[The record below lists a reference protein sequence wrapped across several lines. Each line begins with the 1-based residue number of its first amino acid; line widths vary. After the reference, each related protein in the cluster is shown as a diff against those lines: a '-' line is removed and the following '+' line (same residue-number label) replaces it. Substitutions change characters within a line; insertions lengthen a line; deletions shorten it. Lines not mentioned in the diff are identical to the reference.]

1 MTERDLK
8 HIQNML
14 EAAHAALV
22 FSDKRTQ
29 EQLFGDTRLVFA
41 LVKAL
46 DLLGDAASRVSPDG
60 REAAAQ
66 INWDE
71 ISTLPQRIYHDND
84 DINLSVVW
92 DAVTNEIPQLSAQL
106 QHLKFMHSS

>member
-8 HIQNML
+8 HIQHML

-22 FSDKRTQ
+22 FSDGRTQ
-29 EQLFGDTRLVFA
+29 EKLFSDTRLAFA

-46 DLLGDAASRVSPDG
+46 DLVGDAAGRVSADG
-60 REAAAQ
+60 RSQAAQ
-66 INWDE
+66 IDWMQV
-71 ISTLPQRIYHDND
+71 STLPQRMYYDND

-92 DAVTNEIPQLSAQL
+92 DAVTNELPELIANL
-106 QHLKFMHSS
+106 QHLKLMYSG